1 MNYSRERVYTLT
13 NKVFKCHLK
22 AYDWYFNKKLKSLGN
37 ITPSKAVNQ
46 GRGSEV
52 LDILYK
58 IDEGVF

>member
-1 MNYSRERVYTLT
+1 MNYSKGRVYELA
-13 NKVFKCHLK
+13 NKVFNCHLK

-37 ITPSKAVNQ
+37 ITPSKAVSQ
-46 GRGSEV
+46 GKGDEV